1 MHFRIVHS
9 HWEVANDV
17 AYTKWEKTSVGILI
31 EVLTSSSLYN
41 RLTVIMVNAFE
52 NPNTMGVNES

>member
-1 MHFRIVHS
+1 MG
-9 HWEVANDV
+9 
-17 AYTKWEKTSVGILI
+17 KKTSVGILI

-52 NPNTMGVNES
+52 NPNTMGVNEF